1 MNKSELDQLSKDID
15 DAFIKNIIQDFE
27 KHEALKQ

>member
-1 MNKSELDQLSKDID
+1 MNKNELDQLSKDID
-15 DAFIKNIIQDFE
+15 AAFIENIIKDFE